1 VTSTEPPPARLQYQ
15 RQRDIYGI
23 ALKQGSVDVSALAK
37 RFHVTTETIRR
48 DLTELQDRL
57 LLRRVHGGAVPY
69 ERRDHEPMV
78 DARGMLNAEEK
89 LRIGREATL
98 QVPASGSVIIDS
110 GSTGQR
116 FAEVFP
122 GDRDIQVITN
132 SLMIGATLVRRGVT
146 RLTVL
151 GGAVRT
157 NTFAMVDA
165 STVDTVRKLSVDV
178 LFISCD
184 GLSFGRGLTTPYSDE
199 ALLKRAMIDSARRVV
214 AIVDSSKLGNEQ
226 LFGFAGLDEIDV
238 LVTDDRA
245 DRAAVAAIE
254 GHGVEVRCA

>member
-1 VTSTEPPPARLQYQ
+1 
-15 RQRDIYGI
+15 
-23 ALKQGSVDVSALAK
+23 
-37 RFHVTTETIRR
+37 
-48 DLTELQDRL
+48 
-57 LLRRVHGGAVPY
+57 
-69 ERRDHEPMV
+69 
-78 DARGMLNAEEK
+78 
-89 LRIGREATL
+89 
-98 QVPASGSVIIDS
+98 VIIDS
-110 GSTGQR
+110 GSTDQR

-122 GDRDIQVITN
+122 GDRDIHVITN
-132 SLMIGATLVRRGVT
+132 SLTIGATLVRRGVS

-165 STVDTVRKLSVDV
+165 STVDSVRKLRVDV

-184 GLSFGRGLTTPYSDE
+184 GLSFGHGLTTPYSDE
-199 ALLKRAMIDSARRVV
+199 ALLKRVMIESARRVV
-214 AIVDSSKLGNEQ
+214 AIVDSSKLGNDQ